1 MLLQQAGKTPKRRI
15 LHTRKESV
23 MFQAKSGSKKPT
35 LRERMARYL
44 MAATFAEA
52 NEHNSALEMLT
63 PQSEKRPHN
72 RPERRNESREDRRPV
87 LMA

>member
-1 MLLQQAGKTPKRRI
+1 
-15 LHTRKESV
+15 
-23 MFQAKSGSKKPT
+23 MFQAKNGSKKPT
-35 LRERMARYL
+35 LRERMSRYF

-52 NEHNSALEMLT
+52 NEHKSALEMLT
-63 PQSEKRPHN
+63 PRDENRPHQ